1 LAPHKETY
9 TLIVR
14 CKNCDFQVSREV
26 EMEPENLVEAKKELV
41 KQAAAIHKKH
51 PDVSNFMVM

>member
-1 LAPHKETY
+1 VSAHKETF

-14 CKNCDFQVSREV
+14 CNNCDFQVSREV
-26 EMEPENLVEAKKELV
+26 ETEPENLVEAKKELV

-51 PDVSNFMVM
+51 PDVSNFSVM